1 MCPPVTQ
8 GGPLVSSDGSPHR
21 PPTLAPCQ
29 SPSGALTGCATKRA
43 VFDSASRPIPSSLC
57 PSRRSVGKS
66 GPEPPSSGSFCFVGR
81 QQAACDQRQ
90 LRRFVLGQMLQR
102 SLAVALP
109 DLRKIRQ
116 QLFGYSL
123 TCCRRPS
130 SPCRSYAERL
140 ANFVSDR
147 IDIAIR
153 CGGGKY
159 PGLSAERLMNEDHF
173 PVCSPKLLKGPHPLR
188 TAADLARHTLLH
200 DVFTVDWAVWPLK
213 SSTAAKSP

>member
-1 MCPPVTQ
+1 MEART
-8 GGPLVSSDGSPHR
+8 R
-21 PPTLAPCQ
+21 LAPCQ

-109 DLRKIRQ
+109 DLRKIR
-116 QLFGYSL
+116 SRS
-123 TCCRRPS
+123 TS
-130 SPCRSYAERL
+130 SSTLCRSWSCLLRPRSL
-140 ANFVSDR
+140 AS
-147 IDIAIR
+147 
-153 CGGGKY
+153 
-159 PGLSAERLMNEDHF
+159 
-173 PVCSPKLLKGPHPLR
+173 CSGSTGTFRPER
-188 TAADLARHTLLH
+188 TAPGRSFSAKVLKDRATPQRTI
-200 DVFTVDWAVWPLK
+200 WPR
-213 SSTAAKSP
+213 SMQFER

>member
-1 MCPPVTQ
+1 MEART
-8 GGPLVSSDGSPHR
+8 R
-21 PPTLAPCQ
+21 LAPCQ

-66 GPEPPSSGSFCFVGR
+66 GPEPPSSGSFCFVCR

-123 TCCRRPS
+123 PIF
-130 SPCRSYAERL
+130 AK
-140 ANFVSDR
+140 A
-147 IDIAIR
+147 
-153 CGGGKY
+153 
-159 PGLSAERLMNEDHF
+159 F
-173 PVCSPKLLKGPHPLR
+173 P
-188 TAADLARHTLLH
+188 AASLLARKNSL
-200 DVFTVDWAVWPLK
+200 
-213 SSTAAKSP
+213 